1 MSAKRDAGR
10 PEGLEIDLSGVIE
23 NVGDRTRASG
33 GASLE
38 FSDIYQAEFV
48 RGDDIDWRL
57 ELLRI
62 TGGVQVTGDITGE
75 VPLSCYRC
83 LEEFR
88 HPISVK
94 VHEVALTVATEQRET
109 GDLDDEYMALD
120 EQLDLEPILRDAVYL
135 AIPVKRIC
143 SEECRGICPTCGEN
157 RNLVE
162 CGCPTREP
170 DARLKPLEELKRRLE
185 ERGGPL
191 P

>member
-1 MSAKRDAGR
+1 MSAKRNR
-10 PEGLEIDLSGVIE
+10 NIPEGLRIDLSGVVV
-23 NVGDRTRASG
+23 NVGDHTRARGS
-33 GASLE
+33 ASLE

-48 RGDDIDWRL
+48 RGDDISWNF
-57 ELLRI
+57 ELRRI
-62 TGGVQVTGDITGE
+62 TGGVQATGDINGE

-94 VHEVALTVATEQRET
+94 VDEVVLTVATGQREP
-109 GDLDDEYMALD
+109 GDLDDEYMVLD

-135 AIPVKRIC
+135 AIPVRRIC

-162 CGCPTREP
+162 CGCPAREP
-170 DARLKPLEELKRRLE
+170 DARLKPLADLKRRLE
-185 ERGGPL
+185 GR
-191 P
+191 